1 VRSST
6 LRGPIL
12 ERTPARCKHVD
23 DPGQLKAR
31 CRTSESGLYVT
42 LLEQSPAGDD
52 ERQLGRDAASKSPME
67 TDELLRRRDIVQPAV
82 KRFGHYEA
90 HREGSSVA
98 THAAPDWRWRGGPFS
113 TSVKTP

>member
-1 VRSST
+1 MQARRH
-6 LRGPIL
+6 RGQSMVPK
-12 ERTPARCKHVD
+12 P
-23 DPGQLKAR
+23 R
-31 CRTSESGLYVT
+31 CRTSESGLDVT

-52 ERQLGRDAASKSPME
+52 ERQGRREAAAKSPME

-90 HREGSSVA
+90 HRGSSLVA
-98 THAAPDWRWRGGPFS
+98 TRAAPDWRKRGGPFS